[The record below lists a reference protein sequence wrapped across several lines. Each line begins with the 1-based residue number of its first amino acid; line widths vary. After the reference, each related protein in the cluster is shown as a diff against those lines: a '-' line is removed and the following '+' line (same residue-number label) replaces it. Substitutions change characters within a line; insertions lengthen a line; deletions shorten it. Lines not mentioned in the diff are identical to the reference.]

1 MDEYFKA
8 KCKNNSLWK
17 GLLTVGKGYNVTAI
31 GNGCYYVI
39 DDTGE
44 EDAFPMELFDGGRQ

>member
-17 GLLTVGKGYNVTAI
+17 GLLTVGKEYNVTAI
-31 GNGCYYVI
+31 GNGYYYVI